1 MSLSERHL
9 EGAFLGIRATKRRM
23 TLFELKR
30 SLPAKYLGAGGAF
43 CSLFIRRGVQV
54 RHLRGSL
61 SQLYSIAT
69 ISIGAFLHA
78 GRVTVVTTGPS
89 AARL

>member
-30 SLPAKYLGAGGAF
+30 SLPAKTWGQAATSVACLSGGE
-43 CSLFIRRGVQV
+43 CRLH
-54 RHLRGSL
+54 HLRGSL

-78 GRVTVVTTGPS
+78 GRVTVVTTGRS